1 MSSRRSPR
9 YEGEAGLHELDPRTI
24 RAAARGDR
32 TSFEEI
38 VRAYQTPIWRFLTRY
53 LGDSTLAEDVTQETF
68 LRVHRHLH
76 RFSFQSKFS
85 TWLFSIA
92 RNAAVDAHRR
102 RVRRERLPLLAPAPA
117 PIGTPG
123 PGAEISAAV
132 DELSV
137 KLREAL
143 LLVEVLG
150 LTYRE
155 TAEVL
160 DIPEGTAKSRV
171 FAARSEMAEFLRE
184 DSKAAARGM

>member
-1 MSSRRSPR
+1 M
-9 YEGEAGLHELDPRTI
+9 HELDPRTI

-32 TSFEEI
+32 SGFEEI

-53 LGDSTLAEDVTQETF
+53 LGDAALAEDVTQETF
-68 LRVHRHLH
+68 LRVHRHLA

-102 RVRRERLPLLAPAPA
+102 RTRRERLPLLAPAPA
-117 PIGTPG
+117 PIGQPG
-123 PGAEISAAV
+123 PGAEIDAAIH
-132 DELSV
+132 ELSP

-160 DIPEGTAKSRV
+160 GIPEGTAKSRV
-171 FAARSEMAEFLRE
+171 FTARAEMVAFLRDDDE
-184 DSKAAARGM
+184 AIARGV